1 MRLSLSGYVMRLR
14 VSTIVDTCISL
25 SCEFDCVYRIVT
37 GIVAMF
43 DCVYRIV
50 TGIVAMGKLLAS
62 SSSFALSTF
71 YSTSFRRFIKSR
83 EISGQVKRSNCC
95 IYE

>member
-25 SCEFDCVYRIVT
+25 SCE
-37 GIVAMF
+37 F